1 MAIGW
6 RPLGLANLVSENYN
20 QVREK
25 SGNFELAQ
33 WWQPCTY
40 ILKSVYLLQK

>member
-1 MAIGW
+1 MAIWEVRGHQI
-6 RPLGLANLVSENYN
+6 LANLVSENCY

-33 WWQPCTY
+33 R
-40 ILKSVYLLQK
+40 